1 MFYEY
6 KCKCGKIKEIQRP
19 VKDRNKTVK
28 CDCKKDMKLII
39 SNTNWHFV
47 Y

>member
-6 KCKCGKIKEIQRP
+6 KCKCGKEKELQRP
-19 VKDRNKTVK
+19 VKDRDKSVK
-28 CDCKKDMKLII
+28 CECGKKMKRLI
-39 SNTNWHFV
+39 SNFKWHFV